1 MLVANLIGGLGNQ
14 MFQYASAWALASE
27 HGMELKLDISDFHR
41 FPPRRYLLD
50 HFRVDALIARPDEL
64 ALFDK
69 DSNRLRAGT
78 RKFVARLRG
87 INRVTGRTIF
97 ERGFPWQKVPL
108 DRSVDTL
115 LIGYWQ
121 SERYFLPLAN
131 QVRHVFTLKLPP
143 DDPTQ
148 RLLEDIDRHSAVSL
162 HVRRGD
168 YASNPVVQAKH
179 GLLGLDYYAAA
190 IAHILTFEPNAKF
203 YVFSDDMNWVR
214 ASLPIAAPVE
224 YVDLNGPDEPHED
237 LRLMSR
243 CRHHIIANSSLSWW
257 GAWLNPSPGKVVIA
271 PRQWFTPE
279 SRRDARDIVPPGWVR
294 L

>member
-1 MLVANLIGGLGNQ
+1 MLVANLVGGLGNQ

-27 HGMELKLDISDFHR
+27 HSMELKLDISDFHR

-50 HFRVDALIARPDEL
+50 HFNVDAVMARPDEL
-64 ALFDK
+64 KMFDK
-69 DSNRLRAGT
+69 DSNRFRAST

-97 ERGFPWQKVPL
+97 ERGFPWQRIPL
-108 DRSVDTL
+108 DRAVDTM

-121 SERYFLPLAN
+121 SERYFLPMER
-131 QVRHVFTLKLPP
+131 QVRHVFTLRAPP
-143 DDPTQ
+143 DERTQ
-148 RLLEDIDRHSAVSL
+148 RMLEDIDRHRAISL

-190 IAHILTFEPNAKF
+190 VAHILALEPNAKF
-203 YVFSDDMNWVR
+203 YVFSDDMEWVR
-214 ASLPIAAPVE
+214 ANLPIAAPVE
-224 YVDLNGPDEPHED
+224 HVDLNGPDEPHED

-257 GAWLNPSPGKVVIA
+257 GAWLNPDPAKVVIA

-279 SRRDARDIVPPGWVR
+279 SRRDARDIVPPTWLR
-294 L
+294 I

>member
-50 HFRVDALIARPDEL
+50 HFRIDAAIAQPDEL
-64 ALFDK
+64 AMFDK
-69 DSNRLRAGT
+69 DANRIRAVA
-78 RKFVARLRG
+78 RKFVARRRG
-87 INRVTGRTIF
+87 NNRFGRTIF
-97 ERGFPWQKVPL
+97 ERGFPWQKIQL
-108 DRSVDTL
+108 DPSVDTL

-121 SERYFLPLAN
+121 SERYFLPMAH
-131 QVRHVFTLKLPP
+131 QIRQAFVLKAPP
-143 DDPTQ
+143 NDQ
-148 RLLEDIDRHSAVSL
+148 NRRLLEDIDRHAAISL

-168 YASNPVVQAKH
+168 YVSDPVVLKKH
-179 GLLGLDYYAAA
+179 GIVGLDYYAAA
-190 IAHILTFEPNAKF
+190 MARMLVHEPAAKF
-203 YVFSDDMNWVR
+203 YVFSDDMEWVR
-214 ASLPIAAPVE
+214 TNLPIAAPVE
-224 YVDLNGPDEPHED
+224 YVTLNGPDQPQED

-257 GAWLNPSPGKVVIA
+257 GAWLNPGTDKVVIA

-279 SRRDARDIVPPGWVR
+279 SKRDARDIVPPSWIR
-294 L
+294 I

>member
-50 HFRVDALIARPDEL
+50 HFRVDAVIAQPSEL
-64 ALFDK
+64 ARFDK
-69 DSNRLRAGT
+69 DSNRLRAAT
-78 RKFVARLRG
+78 RNVVATLRG
-87 INRVTGRTIF
+87 NNRVGRTIL
-97 ERGFPWQKVPL
+97 ERGFPWQKIQL
-108 DRSVDTL
+108 DPSVDTL

-121 SERYFLPLAN
+121 SERYFLSVA
-131 QVRHVFTLKLPP
+131 QKVRQAFTLKAPA
-143 DDPTQ
+143 DDRTQ
-148 RLLEDIDRHSAVSL
+148 RLLEDIDRHAAISL

-168 YASNPVVQAKH
+168 YAANPVVQAKH

-190 IAHILTFEPNAKF
+190 VGHMLSLESEAKF
-203 YVFSDDMNWVR
+203 YVFSDEMDWVR
-214 ASLPIAAPVE
+214 ANLPIAAPVE
-224 YVDLNGPDEPHED
+224 YVDLNGPDQPQED

-257 GAWLNPSPGKVVIA
+257 GAWLNPSPGKVVVA

-279 SRRDARDIVPPGWVR
+279 SKRDARDIVPQAWIR

>member
-1 MLVANLIGGLGNQ
+1 MLVVNLIGGLGNQ

-50 HFRVDALIARPDEL
+50 HFRVDAVIARPDEL
-64 ALFDK
+64 AMFDK
-69 DSNRLRAGT
+69 DSKRFRTAT
-78 RKFVARLRG
+78 RKFVARLLG
-87 INRVTGRTIF
+87 DNRVTGRTVF
-97 ERGFPWQKVPL
+97 ERGFPWQKIPL
-108 DRSVDTL
+108 DRTIDTL

-121 SERYFLPLAN
+121 SERYFLSMAHQIRQAFVLRA
-131 QVRHVFTLKLPP
+131 PP
-143 DDPTQ
+143 DARTQ
-148 RLLEDIDRHSAVSL
+148 RLLDDIDRQPAVSL

-168 YASNPVVQAKH
+168 YVSNPVVQKKH
-179 GLLGLDYYAAA
+179 GLVGLDYYAAA
-190 IAHILTFEPNAKF
+190 VAHILALEPQARF
-203 YVFSDDMNWVR
+203 YVFSDDLDWVR
-214 ASLPIAAPVE
+214 ANLSMAAQAE
-224 YVDLNGPDEPHED
+224 YVDLNGPDQPHED

-257 GAWLNPSPGKVVIA
+257 GAWLNPDPAKVVIA

-279 SRRDARDIVPPGWVR
+279 SKRDARDIVPPSWVR